1 MKAAIKDGRIVLAQ
15 IEQARM
21 DKLKKTGM
29 LRWNKAA
36 RTYSAPVTLDLLN
49 ALAQIFTLPDCIE
62 TERRRLAGVARELDA
77 QRAAAE
83 PAPLVPYPVRARM
96 FRHQVRAANMALIQ
110 LASKPSAGF
119 GLLFEMGWRPSRPSP
134 TRCGCCWARKSS
146 GWKPCAA

>member
-1 MKAAIKDGRIVLAQ
+1 MKIAMKEGRIILAQ

-29 LRWNKAA
+29 LRWNKRE
-36 RTYSAPVTLDLLN
+36 RTYSAPVSLDLLN

-83 PAPLVPYPVRARM
+83 PAPLVPYPVRARL
-96 FRHQVRAANMALIQ
+96 FRHQVRAANMAMLV
-110 LASKPSAGF
+110 F
-119 GLLFEMGWRPSRPSP
+119 GAVPLEEERTKQWE
-134 TRCGCCWARKSS
+134 KSE
-146 GWKPCAA
+146 

>member
-1 MKAAIKDGRIVLAQ
+1 MKVAMKNGRIILAQ

-36 RTYSAPVTLDLLN
+36 RTYSAPVSLDLLN

-83 PAPLVPYPVRARM
+83 PAPLVPYPVRARL
-96 FRHQVRAANMALIQ
+96 FRHQVRAANMAMLV
-110 LASKPSAGF
+110 F
-119 GLLFEMGWRPSRPSP
+119 GAVPLEEERTKQWE
-134 TRCGCCWARKSS
+134 KSE
-146 GWKPCAA
+146 